1 MLQQSIDELI
11 KKAGNRYAL
20 TIIASQRARQLIAE
34 SAGKPDAFNIQKPLT
49 YATDE
54 ILCGTVCVDKESFA
68 DDEIID
74 ELSDEHLT
82 E

>member
-20 TIIASQRARQLIAE
+20 TIIASQRARELIEE
-34 SAGKPDAFNIQKPLT
+34 SVGQADAFNIQKPLT

-54 ILCGTVCVDKESFA
+54 ILCGAVCVDEDSFA
-68 DDEIID
+68 ISEAVS
-74 ELSDEHLT
+74 E
-82 E
+82 

>member
-20 TIIASQRARQLIAE
+20 TIIASQRARELIAQ
-34 SAGKPDAFNIQKPLT
+34 SAPGSDTFNIRKPLT

-54 ILCGTVCVDKESFA
+54 ILCGKVVAEEA
-68 DDEIID
+68 IE
-74 ELSDEHLT
+74 T

>member
-20 TIIASQRARQLIAE
+20 TIIASQRARELIDE

-54 ILCGTVCVDKESFA
+54 ILCGKISVGKDAEFDAEDTME
-68 DDEIID
+68 
-74 ELSDEHLT
+74 
-82 E
+82 